1 MLRVDR
7 CRDMDELINFW
18 ARSGSWSGCRN
29 RIASSDIAQASE
41 LCSLAQFGVF
51 LALFRINLRQTRT
64 QYSNEKPQHS
74 SGAHFRKSLS
84 KCRILSPKNSYLSI
98 SHVNSSNTA
107 ASLDRSI
114 TSVPTNDGSFYIQS
128 NCVYI
133 PNQFEPL
140 LDTNGSCHFTASR
153 RITFVGSTCALPSGL
168 LVSVVSTD
176 YILASDHT
184 TQISKQRVSSTFAIS
199 DVHSKLNYCNSFY
212 SHLLNSRINRIQQ
225 IQNSL
230 AHTVAKVPTPYVL
243 LSVLYL
249 SVNSHSSH
257 YTHASSLSLLPST
270 TLFHFRLNPYLFQKS
285 FLPQT
290 ADI

>member
-1 MLRVDR
+1 MRDR
-7 CRDMDELINFW
+7 NTATEPN
-18 ARSGSWSGCRN
+18 
-29 RIASSDIAQASE
+29 
-41 LCSLAQFGVF
+41 
-51 LALFRINLRQTRT
+51 
-64 QYSNEKPQHS
+64 
-74 SGAHFRKSLS
+74 FRKSLS

-230 AHTVAKVPTPYVL
+230 AHTVAKVPTFFCQSYTYQSIHIHLITLTLAHYHFYRQQLFFTLGSTPTFFKSPFYHRL
-243 LSVLYL
+243 LTS
-249 SVNSHSSH
+249 
-257 YTHASSLSLLPST
+257 
-270 TLFHFRLNPYLFQKS
+270 NPRIAFTDS
-285 FLPQT
+285 
-290 ADI
+290 